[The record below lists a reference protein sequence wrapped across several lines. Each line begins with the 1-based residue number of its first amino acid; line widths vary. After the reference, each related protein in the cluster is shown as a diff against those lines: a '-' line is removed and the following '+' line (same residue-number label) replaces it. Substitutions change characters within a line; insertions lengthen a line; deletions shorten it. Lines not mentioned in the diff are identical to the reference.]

1 MILIHSKED
10 VEDTTEAVI
19 DWLDY
24 YGAAWARVNGE
35 DLMASSRLRF
45 SLAEETL
52 LLDGHELPTERVRA
66 VWYRRGGAYKIA
78 LPAVASALRHKLH
91 DYLRAEAQVFRASI
105 PGLFPH
111 AAHVDHPAAIGLNK
125 LDTLRL
131 ARQAGL
137 AVPATLVANCRADVL
152 AFAAACSGRIIAKS
166 ICESN
171 EFTIEGEHFVINTQ
185 QIRAEELPET
195 FYLTLFQEELE
206 KEYELRIFCLDGDV
220 YGMAIF
226 SQLDQKTKVDFRNYN
241 MSRPNRV
248 VPYAVP
254 AAVHTKINHL
264 LASLGLTNGS
274 VDMVRTVAGEYV
286 FLEVNP
292 TGQFGMV
299 SEPCNYYLE
308 QRMAEFLLKKAHEN
322 PHTR

>member
-1 MILIHSKED
+1 MLRFGYIYGMILIHSKED
-10 VEDTTEAVI
+10 SEDTTEAVI

-35 DLMASSRLRF
+35 DLMACSRLRF

-52 LLDGHELPTERVRA
+52 LLNGQELPTERVRA
-66 VWYRRGGAYKIA
+66 VWYRRGGAYKVD
-78 LPAVASALRHKLH
+78 LPAVASSLRHKLH
-91 DYLRAEAQVFRASI
+91 DYL
-105 PGLFPH
+105 
-111 AAHVDHPAAIGLNK
+111 
-125 LDTLRL
+125 
-131 ARQAGL
+131 
-137 AVPATLVANCRADVL
+137 
-152 AFAAACSGRIIAKS
+152 
-166 ICESN
+166 
-171 EFTIEGEHFVINTQ
+171 
-185 QIRAEELPET
+185 RAEELPET

-241 MSRPNRV
+241 LSRPNRV

-254 AAVHTKINHL
+254 AAVHTKINYL
-264 LASLGLTNGS
+264 LANLGLTNGS